1 MTKKTTWAPDAVNT
15 LSLLFFAIFIAIES
29 YRLGLGEWRNPGPG
43 FFAFG
48 GAVILGFTSL
58 SAFLRE
64 VRKMFRK
71 NMSDSASASE
81 PVQWNK
87 VVFLVIAAMIVY
99 AAMFEKIGFVL
110 ASFLLIGFLL
120 RVVGRQ
126 RWVVTILIALFCSI
140 AAYVLFDVLLGSQL
154 PRGILGF

>member
-1 MTKKTTWAPDAVNT
+1 MPKKTTWAPEAVNT
-15 LSLLFFAIFIAIES
+15 LFLLFFAIFIAIES

-48 GAVILGFTSL
+48 GAAILGLTSL

-71 NMSDSASASE
+71 NISDLASAPE
-81 PVQWNK
+81 PVQWSK
-87 VVFLVIAAMIVY
+87 VVLFVIAAMMVY
-99 AAMFEKIGFVL
+99 AAIFEKIGFVPT
-110 ASFLLIGFLL
+110 SFLLIAFLL

-126 RWVVTILIALFCSI
+126 RWVVTILTALFCSF
-140 AAYVLFDVLLGSQL
+140 AAYVLFHMLLGCDL

>member
-1 MTKKTTWAPDAVNT
+1 MPKKTTWAPDAVNT
-15 LSLLFFAIFIAIES
+15 LLLLFFAIFIAIES

-43 FFAFG
+43 FFALG
-48 GAVILGFTSL
+48 GAAILGLTSL

-71 NMSDSASASE
+71 NISASE

-87 VVFLVIAAMIVY
+87 VVLFVIAAMIVY
-99 AAMFEKIGFVL
+99 AATFEKIGFVP

-126 RWVVTILIALFCSI
+126 RWVVTILIALSCSF